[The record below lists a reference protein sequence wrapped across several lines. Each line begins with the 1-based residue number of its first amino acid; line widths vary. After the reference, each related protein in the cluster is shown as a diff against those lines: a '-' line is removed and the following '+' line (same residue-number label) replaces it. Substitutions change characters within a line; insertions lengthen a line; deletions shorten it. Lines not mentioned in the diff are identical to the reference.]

1 MAEAART
8 VGVDNLLVITT
19 GVQSPNPAEMLGS
32 ERMNELLGEIQ
43 QIGEVVILDTPPALS
58 VTDSSVLIPFTDGVI
73 LVVRAGETHVSA
85 IVQAVNNLRRLGANV
100 VGLVI
105 NGVKF
110 NNSRYSYYYRSKYYT
125 GYYYSQSYG
134 SDGKQRKKGKK
145 RSTKAD
151 ANQETA
157 K

>member
-1 MAEAART
+1 
-8 VGVDNLLVITT
+8 
-19 GVQSPNPAEMLGS
+19 
-32 ERMNELLGEIQ
+32 MNELLGEIQ
-43 QIGEVVILDTPPALS
+43 QISEVVILDTPPSLS

-73 LVVRAGETHVSA
+73 LVVRVGQTHVSA

-125 GYYYSQSYG
+125 GYYYTQSYG
-134 SDGKQRKKGKK
+134 SDGKKDKRRAK
-145 RSTKAD
+145 RSTKPD
-151 ANQETA
+151 APQETT